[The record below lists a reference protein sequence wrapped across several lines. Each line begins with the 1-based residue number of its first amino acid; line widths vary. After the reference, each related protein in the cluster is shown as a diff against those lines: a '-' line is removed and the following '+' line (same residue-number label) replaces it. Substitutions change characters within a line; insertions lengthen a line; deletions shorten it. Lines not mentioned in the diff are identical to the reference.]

1 MPGRPR
7 QPGGRLLFTNRQA
20 GAESFCR
27 QSPRGHYGCGV
38 PPSVESDDEL
48 LIAGGPYLLASF
60 PTDEPDQGPRPEQV
74 LSGRTVAVTRAAD
87 QAGPLKERLEALGAT
102 VIEVPLITIADP
114 SDEGVALYAAVDTL
128 HTYDWVVLTSPNAAS
143 RFFWAVTGQERQP
156 EVPRVAV
163 VGPGTAEV
171 VRRAGGVVDFVP
183 NRSVGEGIV
192 ETFPARAA
200 ATKGGRV
207 LLPQAAAARPTVA
220 EGLRLAGW
228 YVDVVETYRT
238 VAARP
243 DEDQIA
249 AALAADVVVFTS
261 SSTASR
267 FAEIAGGKVGWPR
280 IISMGPQTTQTV
292 RESGRHEEATAD
304 PNTLDG
310 LIAAVVHVLGSE
322 HFSE

>member
-1 MPGRPR
+1 MSM
-7 QPGGRLLFTNRQA
+7 L
-20 GAESFCR
+20 
-27 QSPRGHYGCGV
+27 SP
-38 PPSVESDDEL
+38 
-48 LIAGGPYLLASF
+48 
-60 PTDEPDQGPRPEQV
+60 TEPDDGLRSEQV

-102 VIEVPLITIADP
+102 VLEVPVIAIAEPADGG
-114 SDEGVALYAAVDTL
+114 SALYAAVDTL

-143 RFFWAVTGQERQP
+143 RFFWAVTGQERKDV
-156 EVPRVAV
+156 VPLVGV

-192 ETFPARAA
+192 ETFPALAS

-228 YVDVVETYRT
+228 RVDVVETYRT
-238 VAARP
+238 VAVEP

-249 AALAADVVVFTS
+249 TALAADVVVFTS

-267 FAEIAGGKVGWPR
+267 FAEIAGGVTAWPR

-292 RESGRHEEATAD
+292 LDGGHVAATTAD
-304 PNTLDG
+304 PHTLDG
-310 LIAAVVHVLGSE
+310 LIAAIVHVLGSE
-322 HFSE
+322 T

>member
-1 MPGRPR
+1 MPVTPDLGEPKDF
-7 QPGGRLLFTNRQA
+7 GGA
-20 GAESFCR
+20 
-27 QSPRGHYGCGV
+27 
-38 PPSVESDDEL
+38 
-48 LIAGGPYLLASF
+48 
-60 PTDEPDQGPRPEQV
+60 
-74 LSGRTVAVTRAAD
+74 LSGRMVAVTRAAD

-102 VIEVPLITIADP
+102 VLEVPVIAIAEPAD
-114 SDEGVALYAAVDTL
+114 GGAALCAAVDDL

-143 RFFWAVTGQERQP
+143 RFFWAVTGQERQDA
-156 EVPRVAV
+156 VPLVGV

-192 ETFPARAA
+192 ETFPTRAS

-228 YVDVVETYRT
+228 HVDVVEAYRT
-238 VAARP
+238 VAAEP

-267 FAEIAGGKVGWPR
+267 FAEIAGGKVGWPS

-292 RESGRHEEATAD
+292 LDVGRVVAATAD
-304 PNTLDG
+304 PHTLDG
-310 LIAAVVHVLGSE
+310 LIAAIVQVLGSE
-322 HFSE
+322 A

>member
-1 MPGRPR
+1 MRLSINPGNDGS
-7 QPGGRLLFTNRQA
+7 PGEMLLLN
-20 GAESFCR
+20 
-27 QSPRGHYGCGV
+27 
-38 PPSVESDDEL
+38 
-48 LIAGGPYLLASF
+48 
-60 PTDEPDQGPRPEQV
+60 
-74 LSGRTVAVTRAAD
+74 GRTIAVTRAVD
-87 QAGPLKERLEALGAT
+87 QAGPLKERLEALGAK
-102 VIEVPLITIADP
+102 VLEVPVIAIADP
-114 SDEGVALYAAVDTL
+114 SDGGMELHAAVDNL

-143 RFFWAVTGQERQP
+143 RFFWAVTGQERE
-156 EVPRVAV
+156 EVIPRVGV
-163 VGPGTAEV
+163 VGPGTGEV

-192 ETFPARAA
+192 ETFPAVAS

-228 YVDVVETYRT
+228 HVDVVEAYRT
-238 VAARP
+238 VAAQP

-292 RESGRHEEATAD
+292 LDSGRVAAATAY
-304 PNTLDG
+304 PHTLDG
-310 LIAAVVHVLGSE
+310 LIAAIVRVLSE
-322 HFSE
+322 HSWNRR

>member
-1 MPGRPR
+1 MPVTPNLGEPKDF
-7 QPGGRLLFTNRQA
+7 GGALF
-20 GAESFCR
+20 
-27 QSPRGHYGCGV
+27 
-38 PPSVESDDEL
+38 
-48 LIAGGPYLLASF
+48 
-60 PTDEPDQGPRPEQV
+60 
-74 LSGRTVAVTRAAD
+74 GRTVAVTRAAD

-102 VIEVPLITIADP
+102 VLEVPVIAIAEPAD
-114 SDEGVALYAAVDTL
+114 GGAALCAAVDDL

-143 RFFWAVTGQERQP
+143 RFFWAVTRQERQDA
-156 EVPRVAV
+156 VPLVGV

-192 ETFPARAA
+192 ETFPARAS

-228 YVDVVETYRT
+228 HVDVVEAYRT
-238 VAARP
+238 VAAEP
-243 DEDQIA
+243 DEDRIA

-267 FAEIAGGKVGWPR
+267 FAEIAGGATAWPR

-292 RESGRHEEATAD
+292 LDVGRVAAATAD
-304 PNTLDG
+304 PHTLDG
-310 LIAAVVHVLGSE
+310 LIAAIVQVLGSE
-322 HFSE
+322 A